1 MNRKIRT
8 ICAYLFL
15 IAVALFVLLPIVY
28 MLDASLKTNE
38 EIFRIPFTW
47 RIGSL
52 QFDNY
57 RSALSEF
64 PVFVYLKNSAIV
76 ASVATAA
83 NVLVSSVAG
92 YGMAKLVAK
101 RSGFMDMVLLVLL
114 MLPAQALIFPL
125 FMMMASMNLADTLKA
140 LIIPGIT
147 SPFSVFFMKQYFLT
161 FPDEMLEAAR
171 VEGAEESVIFWKIV
185 LPYARPALSALAIFN
200 FLFNWNNFLW
210 PLIILKSKS
219 NFTIPIGIAQMSGEY
234 QTPYGT
240 LMAAATLVSLPVL
253 LIYFVLQKKLIRG
266 ATLKV
271 NKSVDR

>member
-57 RSALSEF
+57 RSALSES

-101 RSGFMDMVLLVLL
+101 RSGFMNMVLLVLL

-185 LPYARPALSALAIFN
+185 LPYARPALSALAVFN